1 MASRDKAYEAV
12 EKLAQSTRGS
22 YETVI
27 DHTVALGEQNAR
39 FARGIVDTTVREY
52 RQQAEANLAVTQ
64 KLIEQAEKQYEAFRV
79 VAKESLDVFWNVLHV
94 PLSSY
99 KEGLRRTTSVGDTNG
114 GLPIANYD
122 DLTVNEVSDRLA
134 DLSDKEIER
143 VRVYEKRHKNRETLL
158 AQIDHRAK
166 AAS

>member
-12 EKLAQSTRGS
+12 EKLVQSARGS

-39 FARGIVDTTVREY
+39 FARGMFDTTVREY

-64 KLIEQAEKQYEAFRV
+64 KLIEQAEKQHEAFRV

-134 DLSDKEIER
+134 DLSDKETER